1 MMMDTKHQRV
11 GVFIDVQNMYY
22 SARNLFDRKVN
33 FGNVV
38 KKLVDKRQLIR
49 AIAYVVSTKA
59 GENIPFFDALKG
71 MGIEAKEKE
80 LKEYFSGQK
89 KADWDVGIAIDAVE
103 IADGLDV
110 VLLVSGDGDYI
121 PLVRYLQHR
130 GKIVEVAS
138 FRETTSSELIEVVGR
153 HRFTNLS
160 ENKRTF
166 LMGDSGHDSSAPLNT
181 VQKANGGLSASSSDF
196 RVPPAES
203 EAAKPIADEDLSP
216 NERALNN

>member
-59 GENIPFFDALKG
+59 GENKPFFDALIG
-71 MGIEAKEKE
+71 MGIETKEKE

-103 IADGLDV
+103 AADSLDV
-110 VLLVSGDGDYI
+110 IILVSGDGDYI
-121 PLVRYLQHR
+121 PLVRHLQHR

-138 FRETTSSELIEVVGR
+138 FRETTSSELLEVVGR

-160 ENKRTF
+160 ENKRGF
-166 LMGDSGHDSSAPLNT
+166 LMSNDGRERSDDASDPLAKQSGVS
-181 VQKANGGLSASSSDF
+181 NGAF
-196 RVPPAES
+196 RVPPPEPTKTES
-203 EAAKPIADEDLSP
+203 VPDEDLSP
-216 NERALNN
+216 NERALNI